1 MRISDWDKYVMWK
14 KSKWKK
20 LFFLKVKADE
30 NKNNTKCKSA
40 FPCQLFLL
48 QMEKTLVVGTAYNQ
62 MYFFLP
68 QICLNVK

>member
-1 MRISDWDKYVMWK
+1 M
-14 KSKWKK
+14 
-20 LFFLKVKADE
+20 KADE